1 MKEDSMQERL
11 PSPAL
16 LTEEPDDITIRPAH
30 FEEFVGQA
38 QIKETLAIAIAAANT
53 RGETLDH
60 ILFSGPPG
68 LGKTTL
74 AQIVAREMGVAI
86 RSTSGPVLDKPGDLA
101 AQLTALSQGDVLFID
116 EIHRLNPVVEEI
128 LYPAM
133 EDSCIDVMI
142 GDGPGA
148 RSVQLPLE
156 EFTLVGATTKVGLLG
171 SPLRDRFGFIFRL
184 TLYEV
189 ADLVKIVLRSA
200 AIMQTPITEDG
211 AQEIAQR
218 SRGTPRIANR
228 LLRRVRDFA
237 LVREDGTI
245 DKRTADLALTMLG
258 IDSLGLDNVDRKI
271 LSVIAHDFGGGPV
284 GVKTI
289 AIAIGE
295 EVRTVEEVYE
305 PYLIQIGFI
314 KRTPQGRDITEA
326 GRGHVGGEMDSRG
339 DPGQSRL

>member
-1 MKEDSMQERL
+1 MNERL

-30 FEEFVGQA
+30 FDEFVGQA
-38 QIKETLAIAIAAANT
+38 QIKETLAIAIAAAKR

-86 RSTSGPVLDKPGDLA
+86 RSTTGPVLDKPGDLA

-133 EDSCIDVMI
+133 EDACIDVMI
-142 GDGPGA
+142 GEGPGA

-156 EFTLVGATTKVGLLG
+156 EFTLIGATTKVGLLG

-184 TLYEV
+184 TLYEA

-200 AIMQTPITEDG
+200 AIMQTPITGDG

-237 LVREDGTI
+237 LVREDGSI

-271 LSVIAHDFGGGPV
+271 LSVIAHDFSGGPV
-284 GVKTI
+284 GVRTI

-314 KRTPQGRDITEA
+314 KRTPQGREVTEA
-326 GRGHVGGEMDSRG
+326 GRGHVELG
-339 DPGQSRL
+339 

>member
-1 MKEDSMQERL
+1 MKERIT
-11 PSPAL
+11 SPAAL
-16 LTEEPDDITIRPAH
+16 LEEPDDAAIRPAR
-30 FEEFVGQA
+30 FDEFIGQP
-38 QIKETLAIAIAAANT
+38 QVKETLAIAIAAAKK
-53 RGETLDH
+53 RGESLDH

-74 AQIVAREMGVAI
+74 ARIIAREMGVAI
-86 RSTSGPVLDKPGDLA
+86 RTTTGPVLDRPADLA
-101 AQLTALSQGDVLFID
+101 AQLTALSRGDVLFID

-142 GDGPGA
+142 GEGPGA

-184 TLYEV
+184 NLYEV
-189 ADLVKIVLRSA
+189 EDLAKIVRRSA
-200 AIMQTPITEDG
+200 GIMHTPITPGG
-211 AQEIAQR
+211 AFEIAKR

-237 LVREDGTI
+237 LIRGDGSI
-245 DKRTADLALTMLG
+245 DGETADLALTMLG
-258 IDSLGLDNVDRKI
+258 IDQLGLDELDRRI

-289 AIAIGE
+289 AISVGE

-314 KRTPQGRDITEA
+314 KRTPQGRETTPAARNHIEPA
-326 GRGHVGGEMDSRG
+326 PRE
-339 DPGQSRL
+339 

>member
-1 MKEDSMQERL
+1 MKDRIT
-11 PSPAL
+11 SPAAL
-16 LTEEPDDITIRPAH
+16 PEEPDDAAIRPAR
-30 FEEFVGQA
+30 FDEFVGQREV
-38 QIKETLAIAIAAANT
+38 KETLAIAIAAAKR
-53 RGETLDH
+53 RGESLDH

-74 AQIVAREMGVAI
+74 ARIIAREMEVAI
-86 RSTSGPVLDKPGDLA
+86 RTTTGPVLDRPADLA
-101 AQLTALSQGDVLFID
+101 AQLTALSRGDVLFID

-133 EDSCIDVMI
+133 EDACIDVMI
-142 GDGPGA
+142 GEGPGA

-184 TLYEV
+184 NLYEV
-189 ADLVKIVLRSA
+189 EDLATIVRRSA
-200 AIMQTPITEDG
+200 GILHTPITPEG
-211 AQEIAQR
+211 ALEIARR

-237 LVREDGTI
+237 LVRGDGSI
-245 DKRTADLALTMLG
+245 DEKTADLALTMLG
-258 IDSLGLDNVDRKI
+258 IDRLGLDELDRRI
-271 LSVIAHDFGGGPV
+271 LSVIVHDFDGGPV

-289 AIAIGE
+289 AISIGE

-314 KRTPQGRDITEA
+314 KRTPQGRETTPAARDHIESA
-326 GRGHVGGEMDSRG
+326 SRG
-339 DPGQSRL
+339 

>member
-1 MKEDSMQERL
+1 MRRITSPDAL
-11 PSPAL
+11 P
-16 LTEEPDDITIRPAH
+16 EEGDDATIRPAR
-30 FEEFVGQA
+30 FDEFVGQ
-38 QIKETLAIAIAAANT
+38 QQVKETLAIAIEAAKK
-53 RGETLDH
+53 RDEPLDH

-74 AQIVAREMGVAI
+74 ARIIAREMGAAI
-86 RSTSGPVLDKPGDLA
+86 RTTSGPVLDRPGDLA
-101 AQLTALSQGDVLFID
+101 AQLTALSRGDVLFID

-142 GDGPGA
+142 GEGPGA

-156 EFTLVGATTKVGLLG
+156 EFTLVGATTKVGLLA

-184 TLYEV
+184 NLYDV
-189 ADLVKIVLRSA
+189 GDLAAIIRRSA
-200 AIMQTPITEDG
+200 GIMQTPITPEG
-211 AQEIAQR
+211 ALEVARR

-237 LVREDGTI
+237 LVRGDGSI
-245 DKRTADLALTMLG
+245 DEETADLALTMLG
-258 IDSLGLDNVDRKI
+258 IDPLGLDDLDRRI

-289 AIAIGE
+289 AISIGE

-305 PYLIQIGFI
+305 PYLIQIGFL
-314 KRTPQGRDITEA
+314 KRTPQGRETTPAAERHIRAASQE
-326 GRGHVGGEMDSRG
+326 
-339 DPGQSRL
+339 

>member
-1 MKEDSMQERL
+1 MTKHIT
-11 PSPAL
+11 SPAAL
-16 LTEEPDDITIRPAH
+16 PEEVDDATIRPAR
-30 FEEFVGQA
+30 FDEFVGQP
-38 QIKETLAIAIAAANT
+38 QVKETLAIAIAAAKK
-53 RGETLDH
+53 RGESLDH

-74 AQIVAREMGVAI
+74 ARIIAREMGVAI
-86 RSTSGPVLDKPGDLA
+86 RTTTGPVLDRPGDLA
-101 AQLTALSQGDVLFID
+101 AQLTALSRGDVLFID

-142 GDGPGA
+142 GEGPGA

-171 SPLRDRFGFIFRL
+171 SPLRDRFGFVFRL
-184 TLYEV
+184 NLYEV
-189 ADLVKIVLRSA
+189 GDLAAIVQRSA
-200 AIMQTPITEDG
+200 GIMQTPITPEG
-211 AQEIAQR
+211 ALEIAKR

-237 LVREDGTI
+237 LVRGDGSI
-245 DKRTADLALTMLG
+245 DGETADLALTMLG
-258 IDSLGLDNVDRKI
+258 IDRLGLDDLDRRI
-271 LSVIAHDFGGGPV
+271 LSVIAYDFGGGPV

-289 AIAIGE
+289 AISVGE

-314 KRTPQGRDITEA
+314 KRTPQGRETTAAAEEHIRAAPRE
-326 GRGHVGGEMDSRG
+326 
-339 DPGQSRL
+339 

>member
-1 MKEDSMQERL
+1 MKERIT
-11 PSPAL
+11 SPAAL
-16 LTEEPDDITIRPAH
+16 LEEPDDAAIRPAR
-30 FEEFVGQA
+30 FDEFIGQP
-38 QIKETLAIAIAAANT
+38 QVKETLAIAIAAAKK
-53 RGETLDH
+53 RSESLDH

-74 AQIVAREMGVAI
+74 ARIIAREMGVAI
-86 RSTSGPVLDKPGDLA
+86 RTTTGPVLDRPADLA
-101 AQLTALSQGDVLFID
+101 AQLTALSRGDVLFID

-142 GDGPGA
+142 GEGPGA

-184 TLYEV
+184 NLYEV
-189 ADLVKIVLRSA
+189 EDLAKIVRRSA
-200 AIMQTPITEDG
+200 GIMHTPITPGG
-211 AQEIAQR
+211 AFEIAKR

-237 LVREDGTI
+237 LIRGDGSI
-245 DKRTADLALTMLG
+245 DGETADLALTMLG
-258 IDSLGLDNVDRKI
+258 IDQLGLDELDRRI

-289 AIAIGE
+289 AISVGE

-314 KRTPQGRDITEA
+314 KRTPQGRETTPAARNHIEPA
-326 GRGHVGGEMDSRG
+326 PRE
-339 DPGQSRL
+339 

>member
-1 MKEDSMQERL
+1 MKDRIT
-11 PSPAL
+11 SPAPL
-16 LTEEPDDITIRPAH
+16 REEPDDAAIRPAR
-30 FEEFVGQA
+30 FDEFVGQREV
-38 QIKETLAIAIAAANT
+38 KETLAIAIAAAKR
-53 RGETLDH
+53 RGESLDH

-74 AQIVAREMGVAI
+74 ARIIAREMEVAI
-86 RSTSGPVLDKPGDLA
+86 RTTTGPVLDRPADLA
-101 AQLTALSQGDVLFID
+101 AQLTALSRGDVLFID

-133 EDSCIDVMI
+133 EDACIDVMI
-142 GDGPGA
+142 GEGPGA

-184 TLYEV
+184 NLYEV
-189 ADLVKIVLRSA
+189 EDLATIVRRSA
-200 AIMQTPITEDG
+200 GILHTPITPEG
-211 AQEIAQR
+211 ALEIARR

-237 LVREDGTI
+237 LVRGDGSI
-245 DKRTADLALTMLG
+245 DEKTADLALTMLG
-258 IDSLGLDNVDRKI
+258 IDRLGLDELDRRI
-271 LSVIAHDFGGGPV
+271 LSVIVHDFDGGPV

-289 AIAIGE
+289 AISIGE

-314 KRTPQGRDITEA
+314 KRTPQGRETTPAARDHIESA
-326 GRGHVGGEMDSRG
+326 SRG
-339 DPGQSRL
+339 

>member
-1 MKEDSMQERL
+1 MTKRIT
-11 PSPAL
+11 SPATL
-16 LTEEPDDITIRPAH
+16 PEEVDDATIRPAR
-30 FEEFVGQA
+30 FDEFVGQP
-38 QIKETLAIAIAAANT
+38 QVKETLAIAIAAAKK
-53 RGETLDH
+53 RGESLDH

-74 AQIVAREMGVAI
+74 ARIIAREMGVAI
-86 RSTSGPVLDKPGDLA
+86 RTTTGPVLDRPGDLA
-101 AQLTALSQGDVLFID
+101 AQLTALNRGDVLFID

-142 GDGPGA
+142 GEGPGA

-156 EFTLVGATTKVGLLG
+156 EFTLVSATTKVGLLG

-184 TLYEV
+184 NLYEV
-189 ADLVKIVLRSA
+189 GDLAAIVQRSA
-200 AIMQTPITEDG
+200 GIMQTPITPEG
-211 AQEIAQR
+211 ALEIAKR

-237 LVREDGTI
+237 LVRGDGSI
-245 DKRTADLALTMLG
+245 DGETADLALTMLG
-258 IDSLGLDNVDRKI
+258 IDRLGLDDLDRRI
-271 LSVIAHDFGGGPV
+271 LSVIAYDFGGGPV

-289 AIAIGE
+289 AISVGE

-314 KRTPQGRDITEA
+314 KRTPQGRETTAAAEEHIRTTPRE
-326 GRGHVGGEMDSRG
+326 
-339 DPGQSRL
+339 